1 MKNKLSKYQKALW
14 QITKVFL
21 VIILLSV
28 VFSRFLIPN
37 PVFEKPTSTVLL
49 DKDNRLLG
57 ARIAGDGQWRFPES
71 DNVSTKFETCIL
83 TLEDQYFKK
92 H

>member
-1 MKNKLSKYQKALW
+1 MKNKLSKYLKALW

-57 ARIAGDGQWRFPES
+57 ARIAGDGQWRLSQQACRMPYPAVRSEPQDS
-71 DNVSTKFETCIL
+71 HSKSR
-83 TLEDQYFKK
+83 
-92 H
+92 